1 MNLHDLKTLPPI
13 ERLIQ
18 TNFNPMAV
26 VDIKE
31 NTNIAKAESEDHAVF
46 LNVLGTMKISKL
58 EDLSKPPVIGKDII
72 DQYPDEYLEINEEN
86 EDFYIF
92 TRNFISLSIY
102 EKINNGKDMVL
113 LDQYL
118 DSDISR
124 YLISASIDGTSSIV
138 NDVLKS
144 VTE

>member
-1 MNLHDLKTLPPI
+1 MNSHDLKSLPPI

-26 VDIKE
+26 VDIEE
-31 NTNIAKAESEDHAVF
+31 NTNIAKAESEEHAVF

-58 EDLSKPPVIGKDII
+58 EDLSKPPVIGEDII

-92 TRNFISLSIY
+92 TRNFLSLSIY
-102 EKINNGKDMVL
+102 EKINNGKDMIL
-113 LDQYL
+113 LNQYL
-118 DSDISR
+118 DSDISK
-124 YLISASIDGTSSIV
+124 YLESIGVDRTKTIV
-138 NDVLKS
+138 ENVLKNMQ
-144 VTE
+144 